1 MHISIYPSPVMTKLS
16 SFVGVQVTSQD
27 GKVETKPLYFDNQA
41 TTPVDPRVLDK
52 MLPYLTESYGNPHS
66 RSHPYGWESEQAC
79 EDARE
84 HVADLIGA
92 SSKEIVFTS
101 GATESNNLCL
111 KGLASFYGDKK
122 RHIITT

>member
-1 MHISIYPSPVMTKLS
+1 MM
-16 SFVGVQVTSQD
+16 
-27 GKVETKPLYFDNQA
+27 
-41 TTPVDPRVLDK
+41 
-52 MLPYLTESYGNPHS
+52 PYLTESFGNPHS
-66 RSHPYGWESEQAC
+66 RSHSYGWDSEQAC

-84 HVADLIGA
+84 HVAQLIGA
-92 SSKEIVFTS
+92 SEREIVFTS